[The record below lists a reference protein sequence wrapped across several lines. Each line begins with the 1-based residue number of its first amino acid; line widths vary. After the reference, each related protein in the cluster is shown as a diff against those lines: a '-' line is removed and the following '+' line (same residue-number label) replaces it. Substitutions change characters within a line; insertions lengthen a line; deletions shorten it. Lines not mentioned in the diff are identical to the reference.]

1 MVTFQELE
9 PRWNSSSMRDRTG
22 SPVGRVSATATH
34 PQYETCCQGKQ
45 TAIMIDKFSRFF
57 FPFSFFVLNI
67 AYWTTFL

>member
-1 MVTFQELE
+1 
-9 PRWNSSSMRDRTG
+9 
-22 SPVGRVSATATH
+22 VGRVSATATH